1 MNNDRDGFI
10 FASGPL
16 NRNVIIIE
24 DQRIDDY
31 VNYINQNDIRSIY
44 FNSGYYYLDN
54 VDCLKRVQN
63 IETINI
69 GAAISNFDGLYRSS
83 ESVKVLLL
91 GDITG
96 PIDLLRMK
104 CVEEMAIDVNKYVL
118 NLEKC
123 KQLKELRIWKYKK
136 NNLEELSGLTNLNSM
151 AITQSSLVTLDGCN
165 RLNNLKQVELNYMS
179 KLEDVNQLTELADTL
194 KVLRIESCKKINFDF
209 LHRLK
214 NLEKLSLIDSG
225 SIPNLSFVK
234 NLPKLKFLVFSKT
247 NVIDGDLS
255 YCEGIEY
262 VAFDNKKHYSHK
274 SKDIDQK
281 ICLQRLERL

>member
-1 MNNDRDGFI
+1 MNNDRDGFK

-44 FNSGYYYLDN
+44 FNSGYYHLDN
-54 VDCLKRVQN
+54 VDCLERLQN

-69 GAAISNFDGLYRSS
+69 GAAISNFDGLYRSN
-83 ESVKVLLL
+83 EGIKILLL

-96 PIDLLRMK
+96 PIDLIRMK
-104 CVEEMAIDVNKYVL
+104 SVEEMAIEMNKHIL

-123 KQLKELRIWKYKK
+123 TQLKELRIWKYKK
-136 NNLEELSGLTNLNSM
+136 NNLIELSGLANLNSI
-151 AITQSSLVTLDGCN
+151 AITQSSLVSLDGCN
-165 RLNNLKQVELNYMS
+165 RMNGLEQVELNYMS
-179 KLEDVNQLTELADTL
+179 KLEDLNQLAELVDTL
-194 KVLRIESCKKINFDF
+194 KVLRIESCKKIDFDF

-262 VAFDNKKHYSHK
+262 VAFDNKKHYTHK
-274 SKDIDQK
+274 SKDFGSQV
-281 ICLQRLERL
+281 QT

>member
-1 MNNDRDGFI
+1 MNNDRDGFK
-10 FASGPL
+10 FALGPL

-31 VNYINQNDIRSIY
+31 VKYINQNDIRSIY
-44 FNSGYYYLDN
+44 FNSGYYHLDN
-54 VDCLKRVQN
+54 VDCLERLQN

-69 GAAISNFDGLYRSS
+69 GAAISNFDGLYRSN
-83 ESVKVLLL
+83 ESIKLLLL

-96 PIDLLRMK
+96 PIDLIRMK
-104 CVEEMAIDVNKYVL
+104 SVEEMAIEMNKHVL

-123 KQLKELRIWKYKK
+123 TQLKELRIWKYKK
-136 NNLEELSGLTNLNSM
+136 NNLIELSDLTNLSSI
-151 AITQSSLVTLDGCN
+151 AITQSSLVSLDGCN
-165 RLNNLKQVELNYMS
+165 RMNGLEQVELNYMS
-179 KLEDVNQLTELADTL
+179 KLEDLSQLAELVDTL
-194 KVLRIESCKKINFDF
+194 KVLRIESCKKIDFDF

-262 VAFDNKKHYSHK
+262 VAFDNKKHYTHK
-274 SKDIDQK
+274 LKDFGSQIQT
-281 ICLQRLERL
+281 

>member
-1 MNNDRDGFI
+1 MNKKNKGEDALNNDRDGFK

-31 VNYINQNDIRSIY
+31 VHYINQNDIRSIY
-44 FNSGYYYLDN
+44 INSGYYHLDN
-54 VDCLKRVQN
+54 VDCLERVQR

-83 ESVKVLLL
+83 ESIKVLLL

-104 CVEEMAIDVNKYVL
+104 HVEEMAIEMNKHVL

-136 NNLEELSGLTNLNSM
+136 NNLEELSGLTNLN
-151 AITQSSLVTLDGCN
+151 AITITQSTLVTLDGCN
-165 RLNNLKQVELNYMS
+165 RFDKLERVELNYMS
-179 KLEDVNQLTELADTL
+179 KLEDINQLAELADTL

-234 NLPKLKFLVFSKT
+234 SLPKLKFLVFSKT

-262 VAFDNKKHYSHK
+262 VAFDNKKHYTHK
-274 SKDIDQK
+274 SKDFN
-281 ICLQRLERL
+281 